1 MFTST
6 YCDQVYIISLPNSDR
21 RPRVHRQMRWIGEEN
36 YLVVDAVDG
45 RSPDLAPA
53 YTKATRRMANDF
65 IRYNFPRG
73 AFGCLLSHKK
83 VIEMA
88 IAENHNTILVLEDDF
103 LLSRALE
110 KEMNTLMTNIP
121 NDWEFVYLGKKQGL
135 GHKQKSP
142 DTQEEHWYPPNHTT
156 WSSHAWLI
164 RRSMFRP
171 LLRCYERLT
180 KPVDL
185 AVMDLFPSHRFC
197 VSTSD
202 IVITTLCSQIWV
214 DDDTPM
220 KMQPWNDVWMRTSG
234 SYFNPLAPP
243 PPPQQKFRKIIIW
256 GFTKN
261 NENGAYH
268 HTHSYIHEMIFDSFS
283 KAYSGTPVEWVD
295 DKPMHHLEAEQCL
308 FFASPCHGETSH
320 LPLSTQD
327 SWYIFHLDTFEDN
340 VGISTKDF
348 LTKQEVM
355 DIRHRSVVLL
365 CREGIPGYEMEY
377 FQEDEGNRMLCL
389 PWGFPAVGDLR
400 SPEMCWDTNVMNHVI
415 LYQGSVWTVN
425 QGVVEELVA
434 ACQERNAY
442 GLISGRIK
450 EKVPESSCV
459 IVDDIHTRS
468 CTEDDYAGLCQR
480 HGGIR
485 MWLPVQ
491 GPEHFGTYV
500 SDRIFKSMQAG
511 FLGVTNNPLA
521 KKLFPSLVYRK
532 TVGELIDAVEDL
544 MKDRD
549 GFCALMRKQREEVL
563 RRHDGVARIRT
574 IMRLLESRCF

>member
-1 MFTST
+1 MG
-6 YCDQVYIISLPNSDR
+6 
-21 RPRVHRQMRWIGEEN
+21 WIGEEN
-36 YLVVDAVDG
+36 YRVVDAVDG
-45 RSPDLAPA
+45 RSPILAAA
-53 YTKATRRMANDF
+53 YTKATRRMTNDF

-88 IAENHNTILVLEDDF
+88 IAENRGTILVLEDDF

-110 KEMNTLMTNIP
+110 KEMKTLMINLP
-121 NDWEFVYLGKKQGL
+121 MDWEFVYLGKKQG
-135 GHKQKSP
+135 GRSEP
-142 DTQEEHWYPPNHTT
+142 REHWYPPNETT

-171 LLRCYERLT
+171 LLSCYGRLT

-214 DDDTPM
+214 EDDTPM
-220 KMQPWNDVWMRTSG
+220 KWQPWNDIWIRSSG
-234 SYFNPLAPP
+234 SYFDPAAAASSSH
-243 PPPQQKFRKIIIW
+243 QTFRKIIIW

-261 NENGAYH
+261 SVDNAYY

-283 KAYSGTPVEWVD
+283 KAYPCTPVEWVD
-295 DKPMHHLEAEQCL
+295 DKPMDRLEAENCL
-308 FFASPCHGETSH
+308 FFASPCHGGTVH
-320 LPLSTQD
+320 LPLSTQN

-340 VGISTKDF
+340 VGISTGDF
-348 LTKQEVM
+348 LKKQEVM
-355 DIRHRSVVLL
+355 DLRDRSVVLL

-377 FQEDEGNRMLCL
+377 FQEDEKNRMLCL
-389 PWGFPAVGDLR
+389 PWGFPAMKNLR
-400 SPEMCWDTNVMNHVI
+400 SPEACWEKSVMNHVI
-415 LYQGSVWTVN
+415 LYQGSVWSVN
-425 QGVVEELVA
+425 RGVIEEMVA
-434 ACQERNAY
+434 ACEERNTMC
-442 GLISGRIK
+442 LISGRIK
-450 EKVPESSCV
+450 EEVPESSCV
-459 IVDDIHTRS
+459 IVDDIHTRG

-500 SDRIFKSMQAG
+500 SDRVFKSMQAG

-521 KKLFPSLVYRK
+521 KKLFPSLVHRK

-549 GFCALMRKQREEVL
+549 GFCALIRKQREEVL
-563 RRHDGVARIRT
+563 SRHDGVARIRT
-574 IMRLLESRCF
+574 IMRFLESCVNDTTY